1 MEKLIY
7 YRHNVKQPQEA
18 IPFHYM
24 NYHEITAVFEGSL
37 EYTVGGAAYLLEKGD
52 VIYVRRG
59 ASRERKHIENAD
71 YVSLNF
77 FSDERYDFPVVFKN
91 CLSEIIR
98 PILRTM
104 DAIHEYTA
112 NVDDERFYLLLR
124 CIIKQ
129 LETQLRAEREHPL
142 VFQIKSYI
150 KKNLSE
156 KITLAKISEATFFS
170 PVHCENVFKRE
181 TGRSIIDYVL
191 NERIRKAKALLTE
204 GSLSLTKISQAVG
217 FSDYNYFSRIFKQR
231 TGVSPKA
238 YSARASGG
246 SRLPDDFP
254 PLQ

>member
-7 YRHNVKQPQEA
+7 YRHNVKQAEGE
-18 IPFHYM
+18 ISFHYM
-24 NYHEITAVFEGSL
+24 NYHEITAVFDGSL
-37 EYTVGGAAYLLEKGD
+37 EYTVGGVTYPLERGD
-52 VIYVRRG
+52 VIFVRRG
-59 ASRERKHIENAD
+59 ASRERRPIENAD

-91 CLSEIIR
+91 GLSEIIR

-112 NVDDERFYLLLR
+112 GVDDERFYLLLR

-129 LETQLRAEREHPL
+129 LETQLRVEREHPL

-156 KITLAKISEATFFS
+156 KITLAKISESTFFS
-170 PVHCENVFKRE
+170 PIHCENVFKRE
-181 TGRSIIDYVL
+181 TGQSIIDYVL
-191 NERIRKAKALLTE
+191 NERIRMAKVLLTE
-204 GSLSLTKISQAVG
+204 GSLSLTKISQTVG
-217 FSDYNYFSRIFKQR
+217 FSDYNYFSRVFKQR

-238 YSARASGG
+238 YSARVSGG
-246 SRLPDDFP
+246 SDAISYCCGE
-254 PLQ
+254 